1 MADYRELREEWE
13 LVISDSVTNGTRIF
27 IDEPGGTASLPV
39 LGDPFSVEYPGCT
52 MVGMSK
58 EKYHVIDGETGCA
71 ADGFKYVAS
80 YSTSDTA
87 PFRPVRDTDIDQIN
101 FTAGCEVWSVE
112 SPKFWYWQPDAGAV
126 ATTGEV
132 DQRLFK
138 NTVRGTVSKTV
149 TYPVDDFRFGQ
160 WLNDVIHPKLGCIN
174 NNAWLDVEGAPGDIL
189 FKKGTVLFSSYSG
202 KQFLDKKGDKQ
213 WEITLNFSYRILNI
227 QDPGGVLEANVE
239 NSWHYLLRKDK
250 YSVGERDW
258 QKPQR
263 LEIAVLTEASYDKN
277 YLYSRVSFDGIL

>member
-1 MADYRELREEWE
+1 MADYKELREEWE
-13 LVISDSVTNGTRIF
+13 LVISDSVTSGTRVF
-27 IDEPGGTASLPV
+27 IDEPGGTASLPI
-39 LGDPFSVEYPGCT
+39 LGDPFSVEYPGST

-80 YSTSDTA
+80 YSTSDA
-87 PFRPVRDTDIDQIN
+87 PPFRPVKDTDIDQIN

-149 TYPVDDFRFGQ
+149 TYPVDGFAFGQ
-160 WLNDVIHPKLGCIN
+160 WLNDVIHPKLGNIN

-202 KQFLDKKGDKQ
+202 KQFLDKEGDKQ

-227 QDPGGVLEANVE
+227 QDPGGALEANVE

-250 YSVGERDW
+250 YSEGERDW

-263 LEIAVLTEASYDKN
+263 LETAVLTEASYDKN
-277 YLYSRVSFDGIL
+277 YLYSRVSFTGIL